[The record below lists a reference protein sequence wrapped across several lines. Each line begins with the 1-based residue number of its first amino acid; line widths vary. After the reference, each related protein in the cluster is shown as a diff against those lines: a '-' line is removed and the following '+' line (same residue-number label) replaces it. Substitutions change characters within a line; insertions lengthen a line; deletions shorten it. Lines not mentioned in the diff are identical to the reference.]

1 MPSFKKEDTLCEDIA
16 FSTKLASPNPDVIKS
31 LKIGDFL
38 EVLSDPSNGLR
49 VYTQDGDL
57 VGSLLTMFRNR
68 LGTCLAQGYRYV
80 GKVIKLSGGSCEI
93 HVTSK

>member
-1 MPSFKKEDTLCEDIA
+1 MPSFKKEDTLCEDVA
-16 FSTKLASPNPDVIKS
+16 FSTKLASPNPDVVKS

-38 EVLSDPSNGLR
+38 EVLSDHPNGLR
-49 VYTQDGDL
+49 VYTKDGDL
-57 VGSLLTMFRNR
+57 VGSLLTTFRNR

-93 HVTSK
+93 YVTAK